1 MGTLKDIGNF
11 QAGVGKVD
19 SYISVIGAW
28 IFAVLL
34 VIGAIFLT
42 YQAFVERKPDD
53 CLDDDKSERCQHKSK
68 NLGLLVIALLFLPL
82 AYFFIWIAN
91 WSKKEVYT
99 NKTAAQ
105 FDGTLAEVNFVSQLF
120 NH

>member
-82 AYFFIWIAN
+82 AYFYYMDKQTGR
-91 WSKKEVYT
+91 KKKYIQIKLPLNLMVHWQ
-99 NKTAAQ
+99 K
-105 FDGTLAEVNFVSQLF
+105 LIL
-120 NH
+120 